1 MKKVLFVSA
10 IFILAFSTKSIAQN
24 EDAAWSGKG
33 AVVVNAGYG
42 FGNIWKTLFKLSG
55 GFTGSKVTATG
66 PIALGF
72 EYGVS
77 EKIGV
82 GVQLGYGQV
91 KSTSTDAGGNSN
103 GGDLTSVESLTS
115 IQALIRGNYHFGSSE
130 KFDPYIG
137 LGLGYGN
144 FKYKYSDN
152 DPNYPDQSTFAIPS
166 AFGFSGALGAR
177 YYVASNVGI
186 YAEIGYVTGSIAQVG
201 LNVKF

>member
-1 MKKVLFVSA
+1 MKKALFASA
-10 IFILAFSTKSIAQN
+10 IFMLAFSAKSVAQD
-24 EDAAWSGKG
+24 EDAAWSGQG
-33 AVVVNAGYG
+33 TVVVNAGYG
-42 FGNIWKTLFKLSG
+42 FGNIWKTLFKVSS

-72 EYGVS
+72 EYGVA

-91 KSTSTDAGGNSN
+91 KSTSTDVGGNSN
-103 GGDLTSVESLTS
+103 GGDLTSTESLTS
-115 IQALIRGNYHFGSSE
+115 IQALVRGNYHFGSSE

-152 DPNYPDQSTFAIPS
+152 DPNYPDAGTFAVPS

-177 YYVASNVGI
+177 YYVASNIGI